1 MNRSTVRWSG
11 SVPDEAMALV
21 AEMLR
26 ALESAQS
33 QIEVLQGQVATLIVR
48 QGLGGTVIGQPEN
61 DGDDNIGEWV
71 DWLIERYELSE
82 VVPACWAQ
90 HSPIR
95 EELSALRAAH
105 AGALDELQARPS
117 DLLAWHEGLQR
128 GLTRI
133 REWDRDKCRT
143 RGHRGDSSHPP
154 ALDRSITVN
163 RS

>member
-1 MNRSTVRWSG
+1 M
-11 SVPDEAMALV
+11 PDDTTALV

-48 QGLGGTVIGQPEN
+48 QGLGGTVISQP
-61 DGDDNIGEWV
+61 DSDSDANIGEWV

-82 VVPACWAQ
+82 AVPACWAQ

-128 GLTRI
+128 ALSRI

-143 RGHRGDSSHPP
+143 RGHRRESSHP
-154 ALDRSITVN
+154 AAEDRSIAVN